1 MSKLLDIQGLRVHF
15 DTLDGP
21 VEALHSVSLSV
32 NEGEI
37 MGVVG
42 ESGCGKSVTSLVTIG
57 LATCDV
63 DDGSITFDGDELIQR
78 TPQGTERTL
87 SVLKYFSSFFTLGL
101 IFSLFWTF
109 LEPIQG
115 LQISAV
121 MLIAFSICFVSRRIL
136 DAPRSRHEKFM
147 RSIRGNKIS
156 MIFQEPMTALNPL
169 YTVEKQVSEVLRQHD
184 KLDAAE
190 SSMGLRIGQALVYPA
205 TLLSNFVRNDKKAGL
220 QLLGTFFFIFLIH
233 QGGSSDLALDFLIL
247 PVEIL
252 GVAAL
257 EILDIILYIPG
268 LIITE
273 LIIPSLIFLSEETI
287 LGKFAG
293 ISDYLDGL
301 EIIVMLFFVFIE
313 YVAAR
318 YLAFKVWAYFHLPRV
333 SFLFEKLETVL
344 SKTPQI
350 IVGYVVLFILLWIPF
365 GVLMTIIGSVV
376 ILAIPPIQ
384 ISGFLR
390 LDPAH
395 TGQVVR
401 ILREVKIPNPEVVV
415 KMYPH
420 ELSGGMRQRVM
431 IAMMMACEP
440 KLLIADEPT
449 TALDVTIQAQIL
461 NLMKDLRDRE
471 GTAIM
476 MITHDLGVIAE
487 TCDAVTVM
495 YAGSVVETGS
505 LKQVLGSPRMPYTI
519 GLLHS
524 IPRIKEAG
532 EERVDLPIIPGQVP
546 DPNEEFDG
554 CRFHPRC
561 PFADDLCRAKPPQ
574 MQEVAPGHYAACHH
588 TEVTDNLVLAQE
600 AFSSEEFLQSGVNVQ

>member
-101 IFSLFWTF
+101 ILSLFWTF

-121 MLIAFSICFVSRRIL
+121 MLSAFSVCFVSRRIL

-169 YTVEKQVSEVLRQHD
+169 YTVEKQVAEVLRQHE

-190 SSMGLRIGQALVYPA
+190 SSMGLRIGQALFYPA
-205 TLLSNFVRNDKKAGL
+205 TLLSNFVRSDMRAGL
-220 QLLGTFFFIFLIH
+220 QLIGAFMFIFIVH
-233 QGGSSDLALDFLIL
+233 QSGNTDTILDFLIL
-247 PVEIL
+247 PIKLLMFIIV
-252 GVAAL
+252 GF
-257 EILDIILYIPG
+257 LDVLAF
-268 LIITE
+268 
-273 LIIPSLIFLSEETI
+273 IPSYLGLSGDSI
-287 LGKFAG
+287 VLMQ
-293 ISDYLDGL
+293 IL
-301 EIIVMLFFVFIE
+301 EIIGIIVVVMFIPSELVVGAIFFE
-313 YVAAR
+313 Y
-318 YLAFKVWAYFHLPRV
+318 AYIGI
-333 SFLFEKLETVL
+333 
-344 SKTPQI
+344 SKTPKF
-350 IVGYVVLFILLWIPF
+350 VVWYLVILILLWVPF

-395 TGQVVR
+395 TRQVVR
-401 ILREVKIPNPEVVV
+401 ILKEVKIPNPEAVV

-524 IPRIKEAG
+524 IPRIKEVG

-546 DPNEEFDG
+546 DPNEKLSLI
-554 CRFHPRC
+554 HI
-561 PFADDLCRAKPPQ
+561 
-574 MQEVAPGHYAACHH
+574 
-588 TEVTDNLVLAQE
+588 
-600 AFSSEEFLQSGVNVQ
+600 

>member
-1 MSKLLDIQGLRVHF
+1 MTKLLDIQGLRVHF

-63 DDGSITFDGDELIQR
+63 DDGSITFDGDELIQK
-78 TPQGTERTL
+78 TPQETEKIL
-87 SVLKYFSSFFTLGL
+87 SILKYFSSFFTLGL
-101 IFSLFWTF
+101 ILSLFWTF

-121 MLIAFSICFVSRRIL
+121 MLSAFSICFVSRRIL

-169 YTVEKQVSEVLRQHD
+169 YTVEKQVAEVLRQHG
-184 KLDAAE
+184 KLDDGE
-190 SSMGLRIGQALVYPA
+190 SSLGLRIGQALAYPA
-205 TLLSNFVRNDKKAGL
+205 SLLSNFVRTDMRAGL
-220 QLLGTFFFIFLIH
+220 QLIGAFMFIFIAHQSGNTDTILDILTLPISLLIDVF
-233 QGGSSDLALDFLIL
+233 GVLFLIL
-247 PVEIL
+247 
-252 GVAAL
+252 
-257 EILDIILYIPG
+257 DF
-268 LIITE
+268 
-273 LIIPSLIFLSEETI
+273 IPSIAGSSKNFTYLI
-287 LGKFAG
+287 
-293 ISDYLDGL
+293 YVV
-301 EIIVMLFFVFIE
+301 EIIVSYSVIHFILNVFHDIIE
-313 YVAAR
+313 
-318 YLAFKVWAYFHLPRV
+318 WE
-333 SFLFEKLETVL
+333 LFEFFEYIL
-344 SKTPQI
+344 SKTPKSLVWYLVI
-350 IVGYVVLFILLWIPF
+350 LILLWIPF
-365 GVLMTIIGSVV
+365 GVLMTIIGSVT

-395 TGQVVR
+395 TRQVVR
-401 ILREVKIPNPEVVV
+401 ILREVKIPNPEAVV

-487 TCDAVTVM
+487 TCDAVSVM

-524 IPRIKEAG
+524 IPRIKEVG

-546 DPNEEFDG
+546 DPNEKFDG

-561 PFADDLCRAKPPQ
+561 PFADDLCRTKPPQ

-588 TEVTDNLVLAQE
+588 TEVTDNLVTAQE

>member
-101 IFSLFWTF
+101 ILSLFWTF

-121 MLIAFSICFVSRRIL
+121 MLTAFSICFVSRRIL

-205 TLLSNFVRNDKKAGL
+205 TLLSNFVRSDMRAGL
-220 QLLGTFFFIFLIH
+220 QLIGAFMFIFIVHQSGNNDTILDILTLPISLLI
-233 QGGSSDLALDFLIL
+233 DVFDVLFLIL
-247 PVEIL
+247 
-252 GVAAL
+252 
-257 EILDIILYIPG
+257 DFIPNIAG
-268 LIITE
+268 SSKNIGYLI
-273 LIIPSLIFLSEETI
+273 
-287 LGKFAG
+287 
-293 ISDYLDGL
+293 YLV
-301 EIIVMLFFVFIE
+301 EIIVVYSVIDFIE
-313 YVAAR
+313 WE
-318 YLAFKVWAYFHLPRV
+318 FLPAVFRGDI
-333 SFLFEKLETVL
+333 L
-344 SKTPQI
+344 SKTSKSVVWY
-350 IVGYVVLFILLWIPF
+350 IVILILLWVPF

-395 TGQVVR
+395 TRQVVR
-401 ILREVKIPNPEVVV
+401 ILREVKIPNPEAVV

-561 PFADDLCRAKPPQ
+561 PFADDLCRAKPPR

>member
-32 NEGEI
+32 KEGQI

-63 DDGSITFDGDELIQR
+63 DEGSIKFEGNELIQK
-78 TPQGTERTL
+78 TPQNIQKIL
-87 SVLKYFSSFFTLGL
+87 SVLKYFSSFFTIGL
-101 IFSLFWTF
+101 ILSLFWTF

-115 LQISAV
+115 LQASAI
-121 MLIAFSICFVSRRIL
+121 MLTGFSICFISARIL
-136 DAPRSRHEKFM
+136 DSPRNRHEKFM

-169 YTVEKQVSEVLRQHD
+169 YTVEKQVAEVLKQHNR
-184 KLDAAE
+184 LDDTEINKAIKFGKSIISPAE
-190 SSMGLRIGQALVYPA
+190 MLVRF
-205 TLLSNFVRNDKKAGL
+205 LRNDLKGVL
-220 QLLGTFFFIFLIH
+220 PLI
-233 QGGSSDLALDFLIL
+233 SLFVLIL
-247 PVEIL
+247 IFHQTNNSSVVL
-252 GVAAL
+252 
-257 EILDIILYIPG
+257 G
-268 LIITE
+268 LITNKYAVMVIASAFLWLVFSTLFVE
-273 LIIPSLIFLSEETI
+273 RNEDARSLLNQSTGEDILISIGFIGIIRLIDDFTRNNYALIVVSW
-287 LGKFAG
+287 LV
-293 ISDYLDGL
+293 
-301 EIIVMLFFVFIE
+301 II
-313 YVAAR
+313 
-318 YLAFKVWAYFHLPRV
+318 
-333 SFLFEKLETVL
+333 
-344 SKTPQI
+344 
-350 IVGYVVLFILLWIPF
+350 ILLWIPF
-365 GVLMTIIGSVV
+365 GVLMTIIFSVA

-384 ISGFLR
+384 ISNYFN

-395 TGQVVR
+395 TRQVVR
-401 ILREVKIPNPEVVV
+401 ILREVKIPNPEAVV

-524 IPRIKEAG
+524 IPRIKEVG

-546 DPNEEFDG
+546 DPNEKFDG

-561 PFADDLCRAKPPQ
+561 PFADDLCRTKPPQ

-588 TEVTDNLVLAQE
+588 TEVTDNLVAAQE
-600 AFSSEEFLQSGVNVQ
+600 AFSSEDFLQSGVNVQ

>member
-1 MSKLLDIQGLRVHF
+1 MSELLDIQGLRVHF

-32 NEGEI
+32 KEGQI

-63 DDGSITFDGDELIQR
+63 DEGSIKFEGNELIQK
-78 TPQGTERTL
+78 TPQNIQKIL
-87 SVLKYFSSFFTLGL
+87 YVLKYSSSFFTIGL
-101 IFSLFWTF
+101 ILSLFWTF
-109 LEPIQG
+109 FEPIKG
-115 LQISAV
+115 LQASAI
-121 MLIAFSICFVSRRIL
+121 MLTGFSICFVSARIL
-136 DAPRSRHEKFM
+136 DSPRNRHEKFM

-169 YTVEKQVSEVLRQHD
+169 YTVEKQVAEVLKQHNRLVD
-184 KLDAAE
+184 TEINKAIKFGKSIISPAE
-190 SSMGLRIGQALVYPA
+190 MLVRF
-205 TLLSNFVRNDKKAGL
+205 LRNDLKGVL
-220 QLLGTFFFIFLIH
+220 PLI
-233 QGGSSDLALDFLIL
+233 SLFVLIL
-247 PVEIL
+247 IFHQTNNSSVVL
-252 GVAAL
+252 
-257 EILDIILYIPG
+257 G
-268 LIITE
+268 LIANKYAVMVIASAFLWLVFSTLFVERNEEARSLFNKSTGAEDTLITIGYMGIIR
-273 LIIPSLIFLSEETI
+273 LIDDFTRNNYALIVVSWLV
-287 LGKFAG
+287 
-293 ISDYLDGL
+293 
-301 EIIVMLFFVFIE
+301 II
-313 YVAAR
+313 
-318 YLAFKVWAYFHLPRV
+318 
-333 SFLFEKLETVL
+333 
-344 SKTPQI
+344 
-350 IVGYVVLFILLWIPF
+350 ILLWIPF
-365 GVLMTIIGSVV
+365 GVLMTIIFSVA

-384 ISGFLR
+384 ISNYFN

-395 TGQVVR
+395 TRQVVR
-401 ILREVKIPNPEVVV
+401 ILKEVRIPNPEAVV

-546 DPNEEFDG
+546 DPNEKFDG

-561 PFADDLCRAKPPQ
+561 PFADDLCRTKPPQ
-574 MQEVAPGHYAACHH
+574 MHEVAPGHFAACHH
-588 TEVTDNLVLAQE
+588 TEVTDNLVVAQE
-600 AFSSEEFLQSGVNVQ
+600 AFSSEGFLQSGVNVQ

>member
-1 MSKLLDIQGLRVHF
+1 MSNLLNIQNLRVHF

-32 NEGEI
+32 KEGEI

-57 LATCDV
+57 LASCDV
-63 DDGSITFDGDELIQR
+63 DEGSITFEDKELIHEVPEV
-78 TPQGTERTL
+78 TAKTL
-87 SVLKYFSSFFTLGL
+87 SVLERISSIAGLFLIVAMLWFFRDPLAGFLAGVITLL
-101 IFSLFWTF
+101 FLALVMSFIFVINT
-109 LEPIQG
+109 P
-115 LQISAV
+115 
-121 MLIAFSICFVSRRIL
+121 
-136 DAPRSRHEKFM
+136 SRHHEQFL

-169 YTVEKQVSEVLRQHD
+169 YTVEKQVSEVLKQHG

-190 SSMGLRIGQALVYPA
+190 SSLGLRVGQALAYPA
-205 TLLSNFVRNDKKAGL
+205 TLLTNFVRSDMRAGL
-220 QLLGTFFFIFLIH
+220 QLLGAFMFIFIVHQSGNSDTILDLLIYPV
-233 QGGSSDLALDFLIL
+233 ALLGDVAVWLID
-247 PVEIL
+247 V
-252 GVAAL
+252 
-257 EILDIILYIPG
+257 LDIIPDKLG
-268 LIITE
+268 L
-273 LIIPSLIFLSEETI
+273 SKNLSAAVSIGEFILVVI
-287 LGKFAG
+287 LGSVFAV
-293 ISDYLDGL
+293 DRTP
-301 EIIVMLFFVFIE
+301 EILRNGFS
-313 YVAAR
+313 R
-318 YLAFKVWAYFHLPRV
+318 
-333 SFLFEKLETVL
+333 
-344 SKTPQI
+344 TPQI
-350 IVGYVVLFILLWIPF
+350 FVWYVVIFILLWIPF
-365 GVLMTIIGSVV
+365 GVLMTIIGSVA

-395 TGQVVR
+395 TRQVVS
-401 ILREVKIPNPEVVV
+401 ILEDVRIPNPEAVV

-461 NLMKDLRDRE
+461 GLMKDLRDRE

-487 TCDAVTVM
+487 TCDAVSVM

-505 LKQVLGSPRMPYTI
+505 LEQVLGSPRMPYTI

-524 IPRIKEAG
+524 IPRIKEEG
-532 EERVDLPIIPGQVP
+532 EVRTDLPIIPGQVP
-546 DPNEEFDG
+546 DPNTVFEG

-561 PFADDLCRAKPPQ
+561 PFADDLCRSTPPP
-574 MQEVAPGHYAACHH
+574 MEEVSEGHFASCHH
-588 TEVTDNLVLAQE
+588 TELTDDLEAAQR
-600 AFSSEEFLQSGVNVQ
+600 AFSASQFLQSEVSVQ

>member
-63 DDGSITFDGDELIQR
+63 DDGSITFDGDELIQK
-78 TPQGTERTL
+78 TPQETEKIL
-87 SVLKYFSSFFTLGL
+87 SILKYFSSFFTLGL
-101 IFSLFWTF
+101 ILSLFWTF

-121 MLIAFSICFVSRRIL
+121 MLSAFSICFVSRRIL

-169 YTVEKQVSEVLRQHD
+169 YTVEKQVAEVLRQHD

-205 TLLSNFVRNDKKAGL
+205 TLLSNFVRSDMRAGL
-220 QLLGTFFFIFLIH
+220 QLIGAFMFIFIVHQSGNTDTILDILTLPISLLIDVF
-233 QGGSSDLALDFLIL
+233 GVLFLIL
-247 PVEIL
+247 DL
-252 GVAAL
+252 
-257 EILDIILYIPG
+257 
-268 LIITE
+268 
-273 LIIPSLIFLSEETI
+273 IPSIASSSKNITYLI
-287 LGKFAG
+287 
-293 ISDYLDGL
+293 YVV
-301 EIIVMLFFVFIE
+301 EIIVAYSVISFIE
-313 YVAAR
+313 WE
-318 YLAFKVWAYFHLPRV
+318 FLPAVFRGDI
-333 SFLFEKLETVL
+333 L
-344 SKTPQI
+344 SKTPKSLVWYLVI
-350 IVGYVVLFILLWIPF
+350 LILLWIPF
-365 GVLMTIIGSVV
+365 GVLMTIIGSIA

-395 TGQVVR
+395 TRQVVE
-401 ILREVKIPNPEVVV
+401 ILNEVKIPNPESVV

-461 NLMKDLRDRE
+461 KLMKDLRDRE

-487 TCDAVTVM
+487 TCDTVTVM
-495 YAGSVVETGS
+495 YAGRVVETASVTELFANPKHAYTRGLIACTPS
-505 LKQVLGSPRMPYTI
+505 LSSERK
-519 GLLHS
+519 S
-524 IPRIKEAG
+524 I
-532 EERVDLPIIPGQVP
+532 LPAIPGQVANP
-546 DPNEEFDG
+546 SDFVEG
-554 CRFHPRC
+554 CRFCQRMERTGETLLKIP
-561 PFADDLCRAKPPQ
+561 DYK
-574 MQEVAPGHYAACHH
+574 EISPGHWVEMCPICLD
-588 TEVTDNLVLAQE
+588 ENEDRWE
-600 AFSSEEFLQSGVNVQ
+600 

>member
-1 MSKLLDIQGLRVHF
+1 MSNLLNIQDLRVHF

-32 NEGEI
+32 KEGEI

-57 LATCDV
+57 LASCDV
-63 DDGSITFDGDELIQR
+63 DEGSITFEGKELLHEVPEVTSKI
-78 TPQGTERTL
+78 L
-87 SVLKYFSSFFTLGL
+87 SVFRACTSIAGVGL
-101 IFSLFWTF
+101 IISMLLLFNNPELGEFAIVASF
-109 LEPIQG
+109 LVI
-115 LQISAV
+115 AV
-121 MLIAFSICFVSRRIL
+121 CMLFVFFI
-136 DAPRSRHEKFM
+136 DTPNRHHENFL

-169 YTVEKQVSEVLRQHD
+169 YTVEKQVSEVLRQHG
-184 KLDAAE
+184 KLDTAE
-190 SSMGLRIGQALVYPA
+190 SSLGSRVGQALAYPA
-205 TLLSNFVRNDKKAGL
+205 TLLTNFVRSDMRAGL
-220 QLLGTFFFIFLIH
+220 QLLGAFMFIFLVH
-233 QGGSSDLALDFLIL
+233 QSGNSDTILDLLIYPVAL
-247 PVEIL
+247 L
-252 GVAAL
+252 GDIAVWL
-257 EILDIILYIPG
+257 LDVLDIIPDKLGLSKNLSAAMSLVEVAVIVSLYFYIEDLWHYPG
-268 LIITE
+268 ALDE
-273 LIIPSLIFLSEETI
+273 LIKTLNN
-287 LGKFAG
+287 G
-293 ISDYLDGL
+293 I
-301 EIIVMLFFVFIE
+301 
-313 YVAAR
+313 R
-318 YLAFKVWAYFHLPRV
+318 R
-333 SFLFEKLETVL
+333 
-344 SKTPQI
+344 TPQI
-350 IVGYVVLFILLWIPF
+350 LVWYVVIFILLWVPF
-365 GVLMTIIGSVV
+365 GVLMAIIGSVA

-395 TGQVVR
+395 RKQVVS
-401 ILREVKIPNPEVVV
+401 ILEDVRIPNPEAVV

-461 NLMKDLRDRE
+461 GLMKDLRDRE

-487 TCDAVTVM
+487 TCDAVSVM

-505 LKQVLGSPRMPYTI
+505 LEQVLGSPRMPYTI

-524 IPRIKEAG
+524 IPRIKEEG
-532 EERVDLPIIPGQVP
+532 EVRTDLPIIPGQVP
-546 DPNEEFDG
+546 DPNTVFDG

-561 PFADDLCRAKPPQ
+561 PFADDLCRSTPPPMEQ
-574 MQEVAPGHYAACHH
+574 VSEGHFASCHH
-588 TEVTDNLVLAQE
+588 TELTVDLEAAQR
-600 AFSSEEFLQSGVNVQ
+600 AFSASQFLQSEVSVQ

>member
-1 MSKLLDIQGLRVHF
+1 MSNLLNIQNLRVHF

-32 NEGEI
+32 KEGEI

-57 LATCDV
+57 LASCDV
-63 DDGSITFDGDELIQR
+63 DEGSITFEDKELIHEVPEV
-78 TPQGTERTL
+78 TGKTL
-87 SVLKYFSSFFTLGL
+87 SVLESISSIAGLTLIVAMLWFFINPSAGCLAL
-101 IFSLFWTF
+101 VINLLFLAVVMSFIFVINT
-109 LEPIQG
+109 P
-115 LQISAV
+115 
-121 MLIAFSICFVSRRIL
+121 
-136 DAPRSRHEKFM
+136 SRHHEQFL

-169 YTVEKQVSEVLRQHD
+169 YTVEKQVSEVLKQHG

-190 SSMGLRIGQALVYPA
+190 SSLGLRVGQALAHPA
-205 TLLSNFVRNDKKAGL
+205 TLLTNFVRSDMRAGL
-220 QLLGTFFFIFLIH
+220 QLLGAFMFIFLVH
-233 QGGSSDLALDFLIL
+233 QSGNSDTILDLLIYPVALLGDVAVWLID
-247 PVEIL
+247 V
-252 GVAAL
+252 
-257 EILDIILYIPG
+257 LDIIPDKLG
-268 LIITE
+268 LGKNLSAVMSLGEFILVVILGSVFSTSITQTDIFGNFDE
-273 LIIPSLIFLSEETI
+273 IIPNVISRTPKI
-287 LGKFAG
+287 L
-293 ISDYLDGL
+293 
-301 EIIVMLFFVFIE
+301 
-313 YVAAR
+313 
-318 YLAFKVWAYFHLPRV
+318 VW
-333 SFLFEKLETVL
+333 
-344 SKTPQI
+344 
-350 IVGYVVLFILLWIPF
+350 YVVIFILLWIPF
-365 GVLMTIIGSVV
+365 GVLMTIIGSVA

-395 TGQVVR
+395 RRQVVS
-401 ILREVKIPNPEVVV
+401 ILKDVRIPNPEAVV

-461 NLMKDLRDRE
+461 GLMKDLRDRE

-487 TCDAVTVM
+487 TCDAVSVM

-505 LKQVLGSPRMPYTI
+505 LEQVLGSPRMPYTI

-524 IPRIKEAG
+524 IPRIKEEG
-532 EERVDLPIIPGQVP
+532 EARTDLPIIPGQVP
-546 DPNEEFDG
+546 DPNTVFDG

-561 PFADDLCRAKPPQ
+561 PFADDLCRSTPPPMEQ
-574 MQEVAPGHYAACHH
+574 VSEGHFASCHH
-588 TEVTDNLVLAQE
+588 TELTVDLETAQQ
-600 AFSSEEFLQSGVNVQ
+600 AFSASQFLQSEVSVQ

>member
-1 MSKLLDIQGLRVHF
+1 MSELLEIDDLRVHF

-21 VEALHSVSLSV
+21 IEALHSVSFSV
-32 NEGEI
+32 KEGQI

-63 DDGSITFDGDELIQR
+63 DEGSIKFEGEELIQK
-78 TPQGTERTL
+78 TPEKTQKIL
-87 SVLKYFSSFFTLGL
+87 SILKYSSSFFTIGL
-101 IFSLFWTF
+101 ILSIFWTF

-115 LQISAV
+115 LQASAI
-121 MLIAFSICFVSRRIL
+121 MLTCFSICFISARIL

-169 YTVEKQVSEVLRQHD
+169 YTVEKQVAEVLKQHD
-184 KLDAAE
+184 RLDDAEINNAIKFGKSIISPAEMLFRLLRNDWKGVLPLITFFLFILILHQTNNASLALGLIANKYVVMIIAAAFVWLGFSTMFVE
-190 SSMGLRIGQALVYPA
+190 RNEGARSLIKQNTMEAEGI
-205 TLLSNFVRNDKKAGL
+205 TLAIVFVGFVRMVDDFTRDKYA
-220 QLLGTFFFIFLIH
+220 LIVV
-233 QGGSSDLALDFLIL
+233 SWL
-247 PVEIL
+247 V
-252 GVAAL
+252 
-257 EILDIILYIPG
+257 
-268 LIITE
+268 
-273 LIIPSLIFLSEETI
+273 
-287 LGKFAG
+287 
-293 ISDYLDGL
+293 IS
-301 EIIVMLFFVFIE
+301 
-313 YVAAR
+313 
-318 YLAFKVWAYFHLPRV
+318 
-333 SFLFEKLETVL
+333 
-344 SKTPQI
+344 
-350 IVGYVVLFILLWIPF
+350 ILLWIPF
-365 GVLMTIIGSVV
+365 GVLMTIIFSVA
-376 ILAIPPIQ
+376 ILAVPPIQ
-384 ISGFLR
+384 ISNYFN

-395 TGQVVR
+395 TRQVVR
-401 ILREVKIPNPEVVV
+401 ILKEVRIPNPEAVV

-471 GTAIM
+471 GTAIL

-505 LKQVLGSPRMPYTI
+505 LEQVLGSPRMPYTI

-524 IPRIKEAG
+524 IPRIKEVG
-532 EERVDLPIIPGQVP
+532 EERVNLPIIPGQVP
-546 DPNEEFDG
+546 DPNEKFYG

-561 PFADDLCRAKPPQ
+561 PFADDLCRTKPPQ
-574 MQEVAPGHYAACHH
+574 MQEIAPGHYAACHH
-588 TEVTDNLVLAQE
+588 TELTDNLVMAQE
-600 AFSSEEFLQSGVNVQ
+600 AFASEEFLQSGVNVQ

>member
-63 DDGSITFDGDELIQR
+63 DDGSITFDGDELIQK
-78 TPQGTERTL
+78 TPQTTERTL
-87 SVLKYFSSFFTLGL
+87 SFLKYFSSFFTLGL
-101 IFSLFWTF
+101 ILSLFWTF

-121 MLIAFSICFVSRRIL
+121 MLTAFSICFVSTRIL
-136 DAPRSRHEKFM
+136 DAPRSKHEKFM

-169 YTVEKQVSEVLRQHD
+169 YTVEKQVAEVLKQHNR
-184 KLDAAE
+184 LDEADANTAIKIGKAIISPAE
-190 SSMGLRIGQALVYPA
+190 MIVDFFRNDWKGVLPIIISFLVILAIHQTDNADLILGLIVNKYVGIVFLALILHLIFSNIFTGNTEFTETTLIEPIGMEPVTIPSGIRLANNWVH
-205 TLLSNFVRNDKKAGL
+205 SNFA
-220 QLLGTFFFIFLIH
+220 FILVSWF
-233 QGGSSDLALDFLIL
+233 
-247 PVEIL
+247 V
-252 GVAAL
+252 
-257 EILDIILYIPG
+257 
-268 LIITE
+268 
-273 LIIPSLIFLSEETI
+273 
-287 LGKFAG
+287 
-293 ISDYLDGL
+293 
-301 EIIVMLFFVFIE
+301 IVV
-313 YVAAR
+313 
-318 YLAFKVWAYFHLPRV
+318 
-333 SFLFEKLETVL
+333 
-344 SKTPQI
+344 
-350 IVGYVVLFILLWIPF
+350 LLWIPY
-365 GVLMTIIGSVV
+365 GVLMTIILSVA

-384 ISGFLR
+384 ISNYFR
-390 LDPAH
+390 LDSAH
-395 TGQVVR
+395 TRQVVK
-401 ILREVKIPNPEVVV
+401 ILKEVKIPNPESVV

-461 NLMKDLRDRE
+461 KLMKDLRDRE

-487 TCDAVTVM
+487 TCDTVTVM
-495 YAGSVVETGS
+495 YAGRVVETASVTELFANPKHAYTRGLIACTPS
-505 LKQVLGSPRMPYTI
+505 LSSERK
-519 GLLHS
+519 S
-524 IPRIKEAG
+524 I
-532 EERVDLPIIPGQVP
+532 LPAIPGQVANP
-546 DPNEEFDG
+546 SDFVEG
-554 CRFHPRC
+554 CRFCQRMERTGETLLKIP
-561 PFADDLCRAKPPQ
+561 DYK
-574 MQEVAPGHYAACHH
+574 EISPGHWVEMCPICLD
-588 TEVTDNLVLAQE
+588 ENEDRWE
-600 AFSSEEFLQSGVNVQ
+600 

>member
-63 DDGSITFDGDELIQR
+63 DDGSITFDGDELIQK
-78 TPQGTERTL
+78 TPQTTERTL
-87 SVLKYFSSFFTLGL
+87 SFLKYFSSFFTLGL
-101 IFSLFWTF
+101 ILSLFWTF

-121 MLIAFSICFVSRRIL
+121 MLTAFSICFVSTRIL
-136 DAPRSRHEKFM
+136 DAPRSKHEKFM

-169 YTVEKQVSEVLRQHD
+169 YTVEKQVAEVLKQHNR
-184 KLDAAE
+184 LDEADANTAIKIGKAIISPAE
-190 SSMGLRIGQALVYPA
+190 MVVDFFRNDWKGALPIIISFLVILAIHQTDNADLILGLIVNKYVGIVFLALILHLIFSNIFTGNTEFTETTLIEPIGMEPVTTPSGIRLANNWVH
-205 TLLSNFVRNDKKAGL
+205 SNFA
-220 QLLGTFFFIFLIH
+220 FILVSWF
-233 QGGSSDLALDFLIL
+233 
-247 PVEIL
+247 V
-252 GVAAL
+252 
-257 EILDIILYIPG
+257 
-268 LIITE
+268 
-273 LIIPSLIFLSEETI
+273 
-287 LGKFAG
+287 
-293 ISDYLDGL
+293 
-301 EIIVMLFFVFIE
+301 IIV
-313 YVAAR
+313 
-318 YLAFKVWAYFHLPRV
+318 
-333 SFLFEKLETVL
+333 
-344 SKTPQI
+344 
-350 IVGYVVLFILLWIPF
+350 LLWIPY
-365 GVLMTIIGSVV
+365 GVLMTIILSVA

-384 ISGFLR
+384 ISNYFR
-390 LDPAH
+390 LDSAH
-395 TGQVVR
+395 TRQVVK
-401 ILREVKIPNPEVVV
+401 ILKEVKIPNPESVV

-461 NLMKDLRDRE
+461 KLMKDLRDRE

-487 TCDAVTVM
+487 TCDTVTVM
-495 YAGSVVETGS
+495 YAGRVVETASVTELFANPKHAYTRGLIACTPS
-505 LKQVLGSPRMPYTI
+505 LSSERK
-519 GLLHS
+519 S
-524 IPRIKEAG
+524 I
-532 EERVDLPIIPGQVP
+532 LPAIPGQVANP
-546 DPNEEFDG
+546 SDFVEG
-554 CRFHPRC
+554 CRFCQRMERTGETLLKIP
-561 PFADDLCRAKPPQ
+561 DYK
-574 MQEVAPGHYAACHH
+574 EISPGHWVEMCPICLD
-588 TEVTDNLVLAQE
+588 ENEDRWE
-600 AFSSEEFLQSGVNVQ
+600 

>member
-1 MSKLLDIQGLRVHF
+1 MSELLEIDDLRVHF

-21 VEALHSVSLSV
+21 IEALHSVSFSV
-32 NEGEI
+32 KEGQI

-63 DDGSITFDGDELIQR
+63 DEGSIKFEGEELIQK
-78 TPQGTERTL
+78 TPEKTQKIL
-87 SVLKYFSSFFTLGL
+87 SILKYSSSFFTIGL
-101 IFSLFWTF
+101 ILSIFWTF

-115 LQISAV
+115 LQASAI
-121 MLIAFSICFVSRRIL
+121 MLTCFSICFISARIL

-169 YTVEKQVSEVLRQHD
+169 YTVEKQVAEVLKQHD
-184 KLDAAE
+184 RLDNAEINNAIKFGKSIISPAEMLFRLLRNDWKGVLPLITFFLFILILHQTNNASLALGLIANKYVVMIIAAAFVWLGFSTMFVE
-190 SSMGLRIGQALVYPA
+190 RNEGARSLIKQNTMEAEGI
-205 TLLSNFVRNDKKAGL
+205 TLAIVFVGFVRMVDDFTRDKYA
-220 QLLGTFFFIFLIH
+220 LIVV
-233 QGGSSDLALDFLIL
+233 SWL
-247 PVEIL
+247 V
-252 GVAAL
+252 
-257 EILDIILYIPG
+257 
-268 LIITE
+268 
-273 LIIPSLIFLSEETI
+273 
-287 LGKFAG
+287 
-293 ISDYLDGL
+293 IS
-301 EIIVMLFFVFIE
+301 
-313 YVAAR
+313 
-318 YLAFKVWAYFHLPRV
+318 
-333 SFLFEKLETVL
+333 
-344 SKTPQI
+344 
-350 IVGYVVLFILLWIPF
+350 ILLWIPF
-365 GVLMTIIGSVV
+365 GVLMTIIFSVA
-376 ILAIPPIQ
+376 ILAAPPIQ
-384 ISGFLR
+384 ISNYFN

-395 TGQVVR
+395 TRQVVR
-401 ILREVKIPNPEVVV
+401 ILKEVRIPNPEAVV

-471 GTAIM
+471 GTAIL

-505 LKQVLGSPRMPYTI
+505 LEQVLGSPRMPYTI

-524 IPRIKEAG
+524 IPRIKEVG
-532 EERVDLPIIPGQVP
+532 EERVNLPIIPGQVP
-546 DPNEEFDG
+546 DPNEKFYG

-561 PFADDLCRAKPPQ
+561 PFADDLCRTKPPQ
-574 MQEVAPGHYAACHH
+574 MQEIAPGHYAACHH
-588 TEVTDNLVLAQE
+588 TELTDNLVMAQE
-600 AFSSEEFLQSGVNVQ
+600 AFASEEFLQSGVNVQ

>member
-32 NEGEI
+32 NQGEI

-57 LATCDV
+57 LATCDI
-63 DDGSITFDGDELIQR
+63 DEGSIIFDGEELIHK
-78 TPQGTERTL
+78 TPENTEKTL
-87 SVLKYFSSFFTLGL
+87 SILKYFSSFFTIGL
-101 IFSLFWTF
+101 LLCLFWTF
-109 LEPIQG
+109 FAPIQG
-115 LQISAV
+115 LQASVI
-121 MLIAFSICFVSRRIL
+121 MLIAFTISFVSRRII
-136 DAPRSRHEKFM
+136 DAPRSRHERFM

-169 YTVEKQVSEVLRQHD
+169 YTVEKQVSEVLKQHGR
-184 KLDAAE
+184 LDNTETNQFLKIAKAIISPIELLVNYLRNDWNGALPIIIATLVILGIHQTNNADETIGLLASKYFLFGFVVLFVWLIGASVIPYRNKQAMDIVPSSLDNSVGTAE
-190 SSMGLRIGQALVYPA
+190 PTLVLSTGSMGVLE
-205 TLLSNFVRNDKKAGL
+205 NFVREKYS
-220 QLLGTFFFIFLIH
+220 LLFVSWI
-233 QGGSSDLALDFLIL
+233 
-247 PVEIL
+247 V
-252 GVAAL
+252 
-257 EILDIILYIPG
+257 
-268 LIITE
+268 
-273 LIIPSLIFLSEETI
+273 
-287 LGKFAG
+287 
-293 ISDYLDGL
+293 
-301 EIIVMLFFVFIE
+301 IIV
-313 YVAAR
+313 
-318 YLAFKVWAYFHLPRV
+318 
-333 SFLFEKLETVL
+333 
-344 SKTPQI
+344 
-350 IVGYVVLFILLWIPF
+350 LLWIPF
-365 GVLMTIIGSVV
+365 GVLMTIILSIA

-384 ISGFLR
+384 LSSYFS
-390 LDPAH
+390 LDSAH
-395 TGQVVR
+395 SRQVVN
-401 ILREVKIPNPEVVV
+401 ILKEVRIPNPEAVV

-505 LKQVLGSPRMPYTI
+505 LEQVLGSPRMPYTI

-546 DPNEEFDG
+546 DPNEKFDG

-561 PFADDLCRAKPPQ
+561 PFADDLCRTKPPQ
-574 MQEVAPGHYAACHH
+574 MQEVSAGHFAACHH
-588 TEVTDNLVLAQE
+588 TDLTVDLQNAQSE
-600 AFSSEEFLQSGVNVQ
+600 FSSEEFLKSGGGF

>member
-1 MSKLLDIQGLRVHF
+1 MSNLLNIRNLRVHF

-32 NEGEI
+32 KEGEI

-57 LATCDV
+57 LASCDV
-63 DDGSITFDGDELIQR
+63 DEGSITFEGKELIHEVPEV
-78 TPQGTERTL
+78 TSKTL
-87 SVLKYFSSFFTLGL
+87 SAVRAFTSIAGVGL
-101 IFSLFWTF
+101 IISMLLLFNNPDLGESAIVTSLLVLTVCMFFIFIFDTPTRHHEQF
-109 LEPIQG
+109 L
-115 LQISAV
+115 
-121 MLIAFSICFVSRRIL
+121 
-136 DAPRSRHEKFM
+136 RSV
-147 RSIRGNKIS
+147 RGNKIS

-169 YTVEKQVSEVLRQHD
+169 YTVEKQISEVLKQHG

-190 SSMGLRIGQALVYPA
+190 SSLGLRVGQALAYPA
-205 TLLSNFVRNDKKAGL
+205 TLLTNFVRSDMKAGL
-220 QLLGTFFFIFLIH
+220 QLLGTFLFIFLI
-233 QGGSSDLALDFLIL
+233 QQSGYSDWALELLLIPVAILAFLIL
-247 PVEIL
+247 GGWSFLV
-252 GVAAL
+252 
-257 EILDIILYIPG
+257 YIPG
-268 LIITE
+268 ILWFGFFNFVDIQV
-273 LIIPSLIFLSEETI
+273 PDSLIYT
-287 LGKFAG
+287 LGFGTCLVIGAICQIFA
-293 ISDYLDGL
+293 
-301 EIIVMLFFVFIE
+301 FRF
-313 YVAAR
+313 
-318 YLAFKVWAYFHLPRV
+318 LAFRIWTYFHLPNL
-333 SFLFEKLETVL
+333 SFLIDKLGIVL

-350 IVGYVVLFILLWIPF
+350 IVGFVVLFLLLWIPF
-365 GVLMTIIGSVV
+365 GVLMTIIGSVA

-395 TGQVVR
+395 TRQVVR
-401 ILREVKIPNPEVVV
+401 ILKDVRIPNPEAVV

-461 NLMKDLRDRE
+461 GLMKDLRDRE

-487 TCDAVTVM
+487 TCDAVSVM

-505 LKQVLGSPRMPYTI
+505 LEQVLGSPRMPYTI

-524 IPRIKEAG
+524 IPRIKEEG
-532 EERVDLPIIPGQVP
+532 EVRTDLPIIPGQVP
-546 DPNEEFDG
+546 DPNTVFDG

-561 PFADDLCRAKPPQ
+561 PFADDLCRSTPPP
-574 MQEVAPGHYAACHH
+574 MEEVSEGHFASCHH
-588 TEVTDNLVLAQE
+588 TELTVDLEAAQL
-600 AFSSEEFLQSGVNVQ
+600 AFSAKQFLQSEVSVQ

>member
-1 MSKLLDIQGLRVHF
+1 MSNLLNIQNLRVHF

-32 NEGEI
+32 KEGEI

-57 LATCDV
+57 LASCDV
-63 DDGSITFDGDELIQR
+63 DEGSITFEDKELIHEVPEV
-78 TPQGTERTL
+78 TAKTL
-87 SVLKYFSSFFTLGL
+87 SALRALSSISGLAIILSILLFFSNPILGFYAILGSLLVLTVCMFF
-101 IFSLFWTF
+101 IFIIDT
-109 LEPIQG
+109 P
-115 LQISAV
+115 
-121 MLIAFSICFVSRRIL
+121 
-136 DAPRSRHEKFM
+136 SRHHEQFL

-169 YTVEKQVSEVLRQHD
+169 YTVEKQVSEVLKQHG

-190 SSMGLRIGQALVYPA
+190 SSLGLRVGQALVYPA
-205 TLLSNFVRNDKKAGL
+205 TLLTNFVRSDMRAGL
-220 QLLGTFFFIFLIH
+220 QLLGAFMFIFIVHQSGNSDTILDLLIYPVALL
-233 QGGSSDLALDFLIL
+233 GDVAVWLIDVLDFIPDKLGLSKNLSAAVSIGEFIL
-247 PVEIL
+247 VVILGSVFAVDRTPEIL
-252 GVAAL
+252 RNGF
-257 EILDIILYIPG
+257 
-268 LIITE
+268 
-273 LIIPSLIFLSEETI
+273 S
-287 LGKFAG
+287 
-293 ISDYLDGL
+293 
-301 EIIVMLFFVFIE
+301 
-313 YVAAR
+313 R
-318 YLAFKVWAYFHLPRV
+318 
-333 SFLFEKLETVL
+333 
-344 SKTPQI
+344 TPQI
-350 IVGYVVLFILLWIPF
+350 FVWYVVIFILLWIPF
-365 GVLMTIIGSVV
+365 GVLMTIIGSVA

-395 TGQVVR
+395 TRQVVS
-401 ILREVKIPNPEVVV
+401 ILEDVRIPNPEAVV

-461 NLMKDLRDRE
+461 GLMKDLRDRE

-487 TCDAVTVM
+487 TCDAVSVM

-505 LKQVLGSPRMPYTI
+505 LEQVLGSPRMPYTI

-524 IPRIKEAG
+524 IPRIKEEG
-532 EERVDLPIIPGQVP
+532 EVRTDLPIIPGQVP
-546 DPNEEFDG
+546 DPNTVFEG

-561 PFADDLCRAKPPQ
+561 PFADDLCRSTPPP
-574 MQEVAPGHYAACHH
+574 MEEVSEGHFASCHH
-588 TEVTDNLVLAQE
+588 TELTDDLEAAQR
-600 AFSSEEFLQSGVNVQ
+600 AFSASQFLQSEVSVQ

>member
-63 DDGSITFDGDELIQR
+63 DDGSITFDGDELIQK
-78 TPQGTERTL
+78 TPQKTERTL
-87 SVLKYFSSFFTLGL
+87 SFLKYFSSFFTLGFIL
-101 IFSLFWTF
+101 SLFWTF

-121 MLIAFSICFVSRRIL
+121 MLTAFSICFVSTRIL
-136 DAPRSRHEKFM
+136 DAPRSKHEKFM

-169 YTVEKQVSEVLRQHD
+169 YTVEKQVAEVLKQHNR
-184 KLDAAE
+184 LDEADANTAIKIGKAIISPAE
-190 SSMGLRIGQALVYPA
+190 MIVDFFRNDWKGALPIIISFLVILAIHQTDNADLILGLIVNKYVGIVFLALILHLIFSNIFTGNIEFTETTLIEPIGMEPVTIPSEIRLVNNWVH
-205 TLLSNFVRNDKKAGL
+205 SNFA
-220 QLLGTFFFIFLIH
+220 FILVSWF
-233 QGGSSDLALDFLIL
+233 
-247 PVEIL
+247 V
-252 GVAAL
+252 
-257 EILDIILYIPG
+257 
-268 LIITE
+268 
-273 LIIPSLIFLSEETI
+273 
-287 LGKFAG
+287 
-293 ISDYLDGL
+293 
-301 EIIVMLFFVFIE
+301 IIV
-313 YVAAR
+313 
-318 YLAFKVWAYFHLPRV
+318 
-333 SFLFEKLETVL
+333 
-344 SKTPQI
+344 
-350 IVGYVVLFILLWIPF
+350 LLWIPY
-365 GVLMTIIGSVV
+365 GVLMTIILSVA

-384 ISGFLR
+384 ISNYFR
-390 LDPAH
+390 LDSAH
-395 TGQVVR
+395 TRQVVK
-401 ILREVKIPNPEVVV
+401 ILKEVKIPNPESVV

-461 NLMKDLRDRE
+461 KLMKDLRDRE

-487 TCDAVTVM
+487 TCDTVTVM
-495 YAGSVVETGS
+495 YAGRVVETASVTELFANPKHAYTRGLIACTPS
-505 LKQVLGSPRMPYTI
+505 LSSERK
-519 GLLHS
+519 S
-524 IPRIKEAG
+524 I
-532 EERVDLPIIPGQVP
+532 LPAIPGQVANP
-546 DPNEEFDG
+546 SDFVEG
-554 CRFHPRC
+554 CRFCQRMERTGETLLKIP
-561 PFADDLCRAKPPQ
+561 DYK
-574 MQEVAPGHYAACHH
+574 EISPGHWVEMCPICLD
-588 TEVTDNLVLAQE
+588 ENEDRWE
-600 AFSSEEFLQSGVNVQ
+600 

>member
-1 MSKLLDIQGLRVHF
+1 MSDLLNIQNLRVHF

-32 NEGEI
+32 KEGEI

-57 LATCDV
+57 LASCDI
-63 DDGSITFDGDELIQR
+63 DEGSVTFEDKELIHEVPEV
-78 TPQGTERTL
+78 TAKTL
-87 SVLKYFSSFFTLGL
+87 SVLERISSIAGLFLIVAMLWFFRDPLTGFLVGVITLL
-101 IFSLFWTF
+101 FLAIDILFIFFIDT
-109 LEPIQG
+109 P
-115 LQISAV
+115 
-121 MLIAFSICFVSRRIL
+121 RR
-136 DAPRSRHEKFM
+136 RHEKFL

-169 YTVEKQVSEVLRQHD
+169 YTVEKQVAEVLRQHS

-190 SSMGLRIGQALVYPA
+190 SSLGSRIGQALLYPV
-205 TLLSNFVRNDKKAGL
+205 TLLNNFIRNDKKTGL
-220 QLLGTFFFIFLIH
+220 QLLGTFFFIFLV
-233 QGGSSDLALDFLIL
+233 QQSGNSSLVLDFL
-247 PVEIL
+247 
-252 GVAAL
+252 A
-257 EILDIILYIPG
+257 IP
-268 LIITE
+268 
-273 LIIPSLIFLSEETI
+273 LIFASKLVIIIGSI
-287 LGKFAG
+287 LVIAPASLGTSMAG
-293 ISDYLDGL
+293 TTL
-301 EIIVMLFFVFIE
+301 IVLAE
-313 YVAAR
+313 LVASAYGVTR
-318 YLAFKVWAYFHLPRV
+318 VWAYFNLP
-333 SFLFEKLETVL
+333 EKLNLFLNKLEIALT
-344 SKTPQI
+344 KTPQI

-365 GVLMTIIGSVV
+365 GVLMTILGSVA

-395 TGQVVR
+395 SRQVVN
-401 ILREVKIPNPEVVV
+401 ILREVKIPNPEAVI

-461 NLMKDLRDRE
+461 DLMKDLRDRE

-487 TCDAVTVM
+487 TCDAVSVM

-505 LKQVLGSPRMPYTI
+505 LEQVLGSPRMPYTI

-524 IPRIKEAG
+524 IPRIKEEG
-532 EERVDLPIIPGQVP
+532 EVRTDLPIIPGQVP
-546 DPNEEFDG
+546 DPNTVFEG

-561 PFADDLCRAKPPQ
+561 PFADDLCRSTPPP
-574 MQEVAPGHYAACHH
+574 MEEVSEGHFASCHH
-588 TEVTDNLVLAQE
+588 TELTGDLEDAQR
-600 AFSSEEFLQSGVNVQ
+600 AFSAKQFLQSEVSVQ